1 MPATTAASLPWSV
14 TIKTI
19 AWDTIGGVARRNWAR
34 NEHAIETAI
43 EYNRLHQGT
52 DHITIP
58 YLTDEDLV
66 KESVKKLFE

>member
-1 MPATTAASLPWSV
+1 MVLDGSERTDEL
-14 TIKTI
+14 IKSAI
-19 AWDTIGGVARRNWAR
+19 AWDTPEELLVVTGHVMSMLLR
-34 NEHAIETAI
+34 HAI